1 MASLKGLFASGAA
14 LLVATHAYGVAWV
27 TNDVYTVTSYAASSE
42 RQQLNMYGGEIAFN
56 NTGSYGF
63 VRNVIRIDSPA
74 GIDVTFVTTNSATP
88 RPIDFAKDVFNP
100 GGGQLVLSESARFGI
115 FRSGFN
121 DSIAWGRDMMW
132 GSDTYRK
139 PGGTGYPY
147 LSPDVIKFSNPG
159 DVLTITGRVAL
170 TAWPTSCNY
179 VIEKHAALALYGDNM
194 ISGDMIQDGVFTL
207 PWDYFFWANPLCL
220 PSTAKLVIPS
230 GARVVVMHAELD
242 TATGNLSY
250 PGAGRNNYS
259 NDIHIAGELLVK
271 AQYATTFHGDITG
284 PSAGLINVQG
294 SSANDNIKR
303 FSGDMSGFDGWLR
316 LYSSDG
322 ETGIKSQLDNKTCNC
337 YLDKSAPAGGIRIFA
352 ASNTMTRCAFY
363 PEKTAARAG
372 SWHVGRLQAE
382 GVYETSA
389 YGLRGANWYLLS
401 NQNLTIDSLE
411 NVGISITGPTATKN
425 SSTLTIGNIEAGF
438 ELVIEKGVPV
448 TIGSLGED
456 VKIRYYGTQ
465 VNTNAVNLSAGCV
478 LGELEVPEGNTIYLN
493 GGAVESVTGNGTLV
507 VTGGDVRLG
516 AVAATVGVQVQGG
529 TVTFGSGVT
538 LDDVTDGSNLGLWV
552 DASDYSSLQ
561 GLYEGF
567 EFWGQRGQG
576 EGASD
581 VLGHTAYVYTNGFP
595 LIERWYDKRPTA
607 RRNFFWQDRCV
618 DYADTLYSYV
628 YPYLI
633 PGALNGRS
641 VMSFGAH
648 ATTLDAKWSNKASD
662 GAKTEARRMPIMR
675 GHAEGGALKI
685 YTAVMVFGSQ
695 NGGGRG
701 LVGGYAGNGRW
712 ADKETYNVSTNPT
725 CGGNYPRGG
734 AGTDYSLT
742 NTIFSSYRDTWVDG
756 AQVDPTNTAPNGSW
770 QVISFNGK
778 GAYFRAIGNGANH
791 NYSGGQN
798 YGEILVFT
806 NKALTAVQRQAVEN
820 YLAMKWGLTNA
831 LPAKGTV
838 TVAAGATV
846 KGAVAN
852 VTGAGTWAMDVP
864 ESRVSMDGTFAGM
877 VSGAGEIA
885 VADAADLP
893 SLDTSYSG
901 AATVSGGNL
910 TFTYADGAFAPALV
924 APNATFSFPASPTVT
939 VTTGG
944 ATLEPGEYPL
954 VVGKSLAGLTD
965 CTLVH
970 DIVGMRAKLVRTAT
984 SLTLRVAQAGT
995 SVIIR

>member
-1 MASLKGLFASGAA
+1 MADLRKKRVTLLGSLVLMGAMSA
-14 LLVATHAYGVAWV
+14 FGVAWV
-27 TNDVYTVTSYAASSE
+27 TNDVYTVMSYATSSE

-100 GGGQLVLSESARFGI
+100 GGGQLVVSESVRFGTFHATYNPVI
-115 FRSGFN
+115 SE
-121 DSIAWGRDMMW
+121 GRDEVF
-132 GSDTYRK
+132 GAAANRQA
-139 PGGTGYPY
+139 GGTGSPY
-147 LSPDVIKFSNPG
+147 LAPNAIRFANDEDSLMF
-159 DVLTITGRVAL
+159 TGRVAL
-170 TAWPTSCNY
+170 TAWPTCRYTVVKNVS
-179 VIEKHAALALYGDNM
+179 LALYGDNM
-194 ISGDMIQDGVFTL
+194 IPSDMIVDGVFTL
-207 PWDYFFWANPLCL
+207 PWNYFKWVNPACL
-220 PSTAKLVIPS
+220 PSDAKFVIPS
-230 GARVVVMHAELD
+230 GVQTVVHHATID
-242 TATGNLSY
+242 TQTGALTY
-250 PGAGRNNYS
+250 PSSGNVYP
-259 NDIHIAGELLVK
+259 NDIEVNGELLVK
-271 AQYATTFHGDITG
+271 AQYATTFTGDITG
-284 PSAGLINVQG
+284 SSAGRVNVQA
-294 SSANDNIKR
+294 SSATSNIRR
-303 FSGDMSGFDGWLR
+303 FSGDLSGFDGWLR
-316 LYSSDG
+316 VYSGSG
-322 ETGIKSQLDNKTCNC
+322 ATWLNNKVTRV
-337 YLDKSAPAGGIRIFA
+337 YLDKNAPAGGIRIFA
-352 ASNTMTRCAFY
+352 SSNSLAMCSFY
-363 PEKTAARAG
+363 PSDADARAG
-372 SWHVGRLQAE
+372 DWSISRLQGD
-382 GVYETSA
+382 GVYDTEA
-389 YGLRGANWYLLS
+389 FGVKGACWFMLS
-401 NQNLTIDSLE
+401 NQHLSINSLE
-411 NVGISITGPTATKN
+411 STGLIVIGPTTVKN
-425 SSTLTIGNIEAGF
+425 SCTLTIGTMASGM
-438 ELVIEKGVPV
+438 ELVVSNGVPV
-448 TIGSLGED
+448 TVGSVSGG
-456 VKIRYYGTQ
+456 KIRYTGRQ
-465 VNTNAVNLSAGCV
+465 VNTNAVNLAAGCV
-478 LGELEVPEGNTIYLN
+478 LGELEVPSGGTVTLT
-493 GGAVESVTGNGTLV
+493 GGAVENVTGAGTLV
-507 VTGGDVRLG
+507 VAGGDVRLG
-516 AVAATVGVQVQGG
+516 AVAATVDVQVQGG

-538 LDDVTDGSNLGLWV
+538 LDDVTDGINLGLWV

-561 GLYEGF
+561 GLYDGF

-576 EGASD
+576 EGTSD
-581 VLGHTAYVYTNGFP
+581 ILGHTAYVYTNGFP

-648 ATTLDAKWSNKASD
+648 ATTLDAKWSNKAS
-662 GAKTEARRMPIMR
+662 GGTCTEARRMPLMR
-675 GHAEGGALKI
+675 GHAEGGALRI

-712 ADKETYNVSTNPT
+712 ADKETYNVSTNPS

-734 AGTDYSLT
+734 VGSNCSVT
-742 NTIFSSYRDTWVDG
+742 NAIFSSYRDTWVDG

-770 QVISFNGK
+770 QIISFNGS
-778 GAYFRAIGNGANH
+778 GSYFRAIGNGVNH

-806 NKALTAVQRQAVEN
+806 NAALTAVQRQAVEN

-838 TVAAGATV
+838 AVAAGATV

-852 VTGAGTWAMDVP
+852 VAGAGTWTMDVP
-864 ESRVSMDGTFAGM
+864 ESRVSMDGTFAGT

-924 APNATFSFPASPTVT
+924 APNAALSFPASPTVT

-944 ATLEPGEYPL
+944 ATLETGEYSL

-970 DIVGMRAKLVRTAT
+970 DIAGMRAKLVRTAT